1 MSEKKRKANL
11 SKLIAYLERL
21 QADIEPGKQIK
32 AYEDLFKEWRK

>member
-21 QADIEPGKQIK
+21 QADIEAGRI
-32 AYEDLFKEWRK
+32 